1 MKRWFAL
8 SLGLSIGCAPTEPVV
23 PEPAPQELPPPLPAN
38 WLPQPGQVV
47 DLATASRECTL
58 LIGSINAGLAHV
70 TEVGQKTAD
79 AGGDTFY
86 ETALALESVVRAIES
101 QTYSTPDLLRLGG
114 FFLGIAKNQ
123 ALVLR
128 DIAATPEGDLMNLRA
143 DQERLGLLY
152 QQEDSVLGELNL
164 LCRGQSRPAELAP
177 VPSASPPGSAPAP
190 GPPAPTPAPGPAP
203 PVPAPPA
210 APPR

>member
-1 MKRWFAL
+1 MKRWIA
-8 SLGLSIGCAPTEPVV
+8 LGLVLSMGCAPA
-23 PEPAPQELPPPLPAN
+23 EPAAVAEPPPAEPPPPIPMN
-38 WLPQPGQVV
+38 WIPKPGQVV
-47 DLATASRECTL
+47 DLAMASRECTM

-101 QTYSTPDLLRLGG
+101 QTYVTPDLLRLGG

-128 DIAATPEGDLMNLRA
+128 DIAATPEGDVVNLRA
-143 DQERLGLLY
+143 SQERLGLLY

-164 LCRGQSRPAELAP
+164 LCRGESRPAELAP
-177 VPSASPPGSAPAP
+177 VPTVSAPAR
-190 GPPAPTPAPGPAP
+190 APAP
-203 PVPAPPA
+203 PPPPA
-210 APPR
+210 ASSAAPPSPTPR

>member
-1 MKRWFAL
+1 MKRWIAL
-8 SLGLSIGCAPTEPVV
+8 SLGLSIGCAPAEPVV

-101 QTYSTPDLLRLGG
+101 QTYTTPDLLRLGG

-128 DIAATPEGDLMNLRA
+128 DIAATPEGDLVNLRA
-143 DQERLGLLY
+143 GQERLGLLY

-164 LCRGQSRPAELAP
+164 LCRGQSRPPELAP
-177 VPSASPPGSAPAP
+177 VPPPAPPSSAAPQPAPEPPTP
-190 GPPAPTPAPGPAP
+190 GPPAPAP
-203 PVPAPPA
+203 
-210 APPR
+210 R

>member
-1 MKRWFAL
+1 MKRWLA
-8 SLGLSIGCAPTEPVV
+8 LGLVMSAGCGPAEPVV
-23 PEPAPQELPPPLPAN
+23 VAEPPPPETTVLLPSN
-38 WLPQPGQVV
+38 WIPQTGQVV

-58 LIGSINAGLAHV
+58 LIGSINAGLAHA

-79 AGGDTFY
+79 KGGDTFY

-101 QTYSTPDLLRLGG
+101 QTYTTPDLLRLGG

-128 DIAATPEGDLMNLRA
+128 EISATPEGDLVNLRA
-143 DQERLGLLY
+143 NQERLGLLY

-164 LCRGQSRPAELAP
+164 LCRGQARPSELAP
-177 VPSASPPGSAPAP
+177 IPTAPIPTAPVPTAPVPTVPVPPSAS
-190 GPPAPTPAPGPAP
+190 APTPQ
-203 PVPAPPA
+203 
-210 APPR
+210 PPR